1 MDKKVSF
8 HLQSECF
15 SLKVARMWGISPI
28 FAAGTERW
36 CGGVCKRFR
45 KERKKAMLWFK
56 KQKAFTVEK
65 TDVCVRIMGRT
76 VHYPSLLDAVQHAGP
91 WPEYDLA
98 AMVLYNVQYRDCL
111 RSEGMEGLKARLL
124 REAPVLAGQ
133 EKVMRGME
141 EWVQR
146 HLPLAD
152 FDIQCYNIHDVVT
165 IEGFDFCGWQDVHD
179 HIELMATKRL
189 DHFDV
194 WSREPKSI
202 AESVHVGCLYA
213 SYPTFDSSDWG
224 DDRTYDNYLIRRHPI
239 TESEMEELSKVKYAD
254 NYQRVNGCLPA
265 HLLPVL
271 YYKGDGDCMLLATA
285 KHSSIH

>member
-1 MDKKVSF
+1 M
-8 HLQSECF
+8 
-15 SLKVARMWGISPI
+15 M
-28 FAAGTERW
+28 
-36 CGGVCKRFR
+36 
-45 KERKKAMLWFK
+45 WFK

-91 WPEYDLA
+91 WLEYDLA

-111 RSEGMEGLKARLL
+111 RNEGMEGLKARVQ
-124 REAPVLAGQ
+124 REAPVLVGQ

-179 HIELMATKRL
+179 HIELMATKRV

-194 WSREPKSI
+194 WSREPKSTVGP
-202 AESVHVGCLYA
+202 VHVGCLYA
-213 SYPTFDSSDWG
+213 SYPVFDSSDWG

-239 TESEMEELSKVKYAD
+239 TESEMEELAKVEYTA
-254 NYQRVNGCLPA
+254 NYQRVNECLPDS
-265 HLLPVL
+265 LLPVL
-271 YYKGDGDCMLLATA
+271 YYRGDGDCMLLATA
-285 KHSSIH
+285 KHCPVLSVCSHPVVLPD